1 MSATAEKMKVG
12 FIGLG
17 IMGQSMAGHLL
28 DAGHDLNVY
37 NRTRAKAED
46 LIGRGAVWCDSPGE
60 VAAASDVVITVVGYP
75 RDVEEVYLGPDGIV
89 ARAREG
95 ALLIDMTTS
104 SPELARRIAK
114 AAGAHGMTAL
124 DAPVS
129 GGEGGARAGT
139 LAIMVGG
146 PDEAFARARPL
157 FEAMGSTIAHMGEAG
172 TGQHTKMANQ
182 IAIASTML
190 AVSESLAYAE
200 AAGLSRDQV
209 LEVIGTGAASSFL
222 LNGLGPKIVTADYSP
237 GFFVHHFVK
246 DMSIALAEC
255 ERLGLDLPGLALA
268 RSLYQRLIDGGYGE
282 EGTQALYRVY
292 TQLMG
297 ASDAV

>member
-1 MSATAEKMKVG
+1 MRVG

-17 IMGQSMAGHLL
+17 IMGKNMARHLL
-28 DAGHDLNVY
+28 EAGFELNVY
-37 NRTRAKAED
+37 NRTPDKCDE
-46 LIGRGAVWCDSPGE
+46 LIAHGAVWHATPGD
-60 VAAASDVVITVVGYP
+60 VAEASDAVITVVGYP
-75 RDVEEVYLGPDGIV
+75 GDVEDVYLGADGII
-89 ARAREG
+89 ARAPEG

-104 SPELARRIAK
+104 SPELARRIAEV
-114 AAGAHGMTAL
+114 AGRSGKTAL

-146 PDEAFARARPL
+146 TADGFLRAQPL
-157 FEAMGSTIAHMGEAG
+157 FDAMGSTIAHMGRAG
-172 TGQHTKMANQ
+172 AGQHTKMANQ

-190 AVSESLAYAE
+190 AVSESLAYAK
-200 AAGLSRDQV
+200 AAGLSSEQV
-209 LEVIGTGAASSFL
+209 LKVIGTGAASSFL
-222 LNGLGPKIVTADYSP
+222 LNGLGPKMVVSDYQP

-246 DMSIALAEC
+246 DMSIALSEC

-268 RSLYQRLIDGGYGE
+268 RNLYQRLIDGGYGQ

-292 TQLMG
+292 TQLTG
-297 ASDAV
+297 ASDAL

>member
-1 MSATAEKMKVG
+1 MSATEEKMKVG

-17 IMGQSMAGHLL
+17 IMGQSMARHLL
-28 DAGHDLNVY
+28 EAGHDLNVY

-46 LIGRGAVWCDSPGE
+46 LIGRGAAWCDSPGE

-75 RDVEEVYLGPDGIV
+75 RDVEEVYLGPEGIV
-89 ARAREG
+89 ARAPEG

-114 AAGAHGMTAL
+114 AASGHGMTAL

-146 PDEAFARARPL
+146 ADEAFARARPL

-222 LNGLGPKIVTADYSP
+222 LNGLGPKIVAADYSP

-255 ERLGLDLPGLALA
+255 DRLGLDLPGLALA